1 MIRALLALAIWLLTS
16 PAFAAVQNCT
26 FVWNA
31 RTDADLAGYKISWG
45 TTSGT
50 YPNVVTLGTVTT
62 TTCAALGMTS
72 AGTYYAVINAFDT
85 SNQAGAN
92 SPQISVTLA
101 TVAPAPTAPTIT
113 TFSPSSGAVGT
124 SVTITGT
131 NFSSTL
137 GSNTVKFNGITATL
151 SSGTTTQLVAVVPA
165 SATTGKIS
173 VTTSVGTV
181 NSSSDFTI
189 TTPPS
194 STVYDSAVDF
204 SNVQGPIWYYLNG
217 DTTQMA
223 TYLTSCT
230 STPSGPCWQGISTY
244 LTISATGAHPGDT
257 AAPSTM
263 KATRRWVAPAAGTIS
278 ISGSSSDEVAAGGDG
293 VQFTVVHNST
303 TTYYSRTIPSG
314 GGNENYSTSSF
325 TVAIGDTV
333 DFIIDPL
340 TGDFWDGALYTGV
353 ISFSAT
359 PPPPPPPPDPPPP
372 PPPALSLAALLTT
385 TPSFNVAT
393 TATVSV
399 TISNIATT
407 DTTVLI
413 SSADPSIVAA
423 PVSVTIPA
431 NSRTANMTVAGLVA
445 GTTQLTATFGTS
457 TLHLTLTVLPTTALS
472 PVTLLSPANRSTL
485 SSVVKFVILRWR
497 SVLGATTYAVTVHD
511 DTIDTENDSQL
522 CVGFAACA
530 PTTTATSYSF
540 RPKPGHTYTWT
551 VTWTDSGD
559 HTSNPVSWT
568 FAQEPD

>member
-1 MIRALLALAIWLLTS
+1 MIRALLVLVLWLLAS
-16 PAFAAVQNCT
+16 PTFAAVQNCT
-26 FVWNA
+26 FAWNA
-31 RTDADLAGYKISWG
+31 RTEADLAGYHIYWG
-45 TTSGT
+45 TVSGT
-50 YPNVVTLGTVTT
+50 YPNTATLGKVTT
-62 TTCAALGMTS
+62 TTCAALGMTL
-72 AGTYYAVINAFDT
+72 AGTYYAVIDAFDT
-85 SNQAGAN
+85 SNQLSLN

-101 TVAPAPTAPTIT
+101 AVTAPSTTPTIT

-124 SVTITGT
+124 SVIITGT

-137 GSNTVKFNGITATL
+137 SSNTVKFNGTTATL

-173 VTTSVGTV
+173 VTTSAGTV

-194 STVYDSAVDF
+194 STVYDSAADF

-217 DTTQMA
+217 DTTEMA
-223 TYLTSCT
+223 TYLASCT
-230 STPSGPCWQGISTY
+230 ATSGACWQGANTY
-244 LTISATGAHPGDT
+244 LTISDHGAHPGDPT
-257 AAPSTM
+257 APSTM

-445 GTTQLTATFGTS
+445 GTTQLTATLGTS
-457 TLHLTLTVLPTTALS
+457 TRYLTLIVLPTAAFS
-472 PVTLLSPANRSTL
+472 PTTLLSPANQSTL
-485 SSVVKFVILRWR
+485 SSAVKFVILRWR
-497 SVLGATTYAVTVHD
+497 SMLGATSYAVKVHD
-511 DTIDTENDSQL
+511 DTIDSENSSQL
-522 CVGFAACA
+522 CSGFAACA
-530 PTTTATSYSF
+530 LATTATSYSC

-551 VTWTDSGD
+551 VTWTDSGG
-559 HTSNPVSWT
+559 HVSTPISWT
-568 FAQEPD
+568 FAQEPN

>member
-72 AGTYYAVINAFDT
+72 AATYYAVIAAFDT

-137 GSNTVKFNGITATL
+137 SSNTVKFNGTTATL
-151 SSGTTTQLVAVVPA
+151 SSGTTTQLVAVVPTG
-165 SATTGKIS
+165 ATTGKIS
-173 VTTSVGTV
+173 VTTSTGTV

-194 STVYDSAVDF
+194 STVYDSVADF

-445 GTTQLTATFGTS
+445 GTTQLTATLSTS
-457 TLHLTLTVLPTTALS
+457 TLHITLTVLPTTALS
-472 PVTLLSPANRSTL
+472 PAILLSPANQSTL
-485 SSVVKFVILRWR
+485 SSAVKFVILRWR
-497 SVLGATTYAVTVHD
+497 SILGATSYAVKVHD
-511 DTIDTENDSQL
+511 DTIDSDNSSQL
-522 CVGFAACA
+522 CPGFAACTL
-530 PTTTATSYSF
+530 TTTATSYSF

-551 VTWTDSGD
+551 VTWTDSGG
-559 HTSNPVSWT
+559 HTSTPVSWT
-568 FAQEPD
+568 FAQELN

>member
-16 PAFAAVQNCT
+16 PALAAVQNCT
-26 FVWNA
+26 FAWNA

-50 YPNVVTLGTVTT
+50 YPNVITLGTVTT

-72 AGTYYAVINAFDT
+72 AATYYAVIAAFDT
-85 SNQAGAN
+85 SNQVGAN
-92 SPQISVTLA
+92 SSQISVTLA
-101 TVAPAPTAPTIT
+101 TVTAPPTTPTIT

-173 VTTSVGTV
+173 VTTSAGTV
-181 NSSSDFTI
+181 NSSADFTI

-194 STVYDSAVDF
+194 STVYDSAADF

-217 DTTQMA
+217 DTTEMA
-223 TYLTSCT
+223 TYLASCT
-230 STPSGPCWQGISTY
+230 ATSGACWQGANTY
-244 LTISATGAHPGDT
+244 LTIYDHGAHPGDPT
-257 AAPSTM
+257 APSTM
-263 KATRRWVAPAAGTIS
+263 KATRRWVAPGAGTVS
-278 ISGSSSDEVAAGGDG
+278 ISGSSSDETAAGGDG
-293 VQFTVVHNST
+293 VLFTVVHNST

-314 GGNENYSTSSF
+314 GGNEIYSTTAFS
-325 TVAIGDTV
+325 VVVGDTI

-340 TGDFWDGALYTGV
+340 TGDFWDGTNYTGV
-353 ISFSAT
+353 IAFSAT

-393 TATVSV
+393 TATVTV
-399 TISNIATT
+399 TISNTATT
-407 DTTVLI
+407 DTPVLI
-413 SSADPSIVAA
+413 SSADPAIVAA

-445 GTTQLTATFGTS
+445 GTTQLTATLGTS
-457 TLHLTLTVLPTTALS
+457 TLHITLTVLPTTAFS

-497 SVLGATTYAVTVHD
+497 SMLGATTYAVTVHD

-522 CVGFAACA
+522 CAGFAACA

-540 RPKPGHTYTWT
+540 RPIPGHTYTWA
-551 VTWTDSGD
+551 VTWTDSGG
-559 HTSNPVSWT
+559 HTSDPVSWT
-568 FAQEPD
+568 FAQESN

>member
-1 MIRALLALAIWLLTS
+1 MIRALLVLVLWLLAS
-16 PAFAAVQNCT
+16 PTFAAVQNCT

-31 RTDADLAGYKISWG
+31 RTEADLAGYHIYWG
-45 TTSGT
+45 TVSGT
-50 YPNVVTLGTVTT
+50 YPNTATLGKVTT
-62 TTCAALGMTS
+62 TTCAALGMTL
-72 AGTYYAVINAFDT
+72 AGTYYAVIDAFDT
-85 SNQAGAN
+85 SNQLSLN

-101 TVAPAPTAPTIT
+101 AVTAPSTTPTIT

-124 SVTITGT
+124 SVIITGT

-137 GSNTVKFNGITATL
+137 SSNTVKFNGITATL

-173 VTTSVGTV
+173 VTTSAGTV
-181 NSSSDFTI
+181 NSSADFTI

-217 DTTQMA
+217 DTTEMA
-223 TYLTSCT
+223 TYLASCT
-230 STPSGPCWQGISTY
+230 ATSGACWQGANTY
-244 LTISATGAHPGDT
+244 LTISDHGAHPGDPT
-257 AAPSTM
+257 APSTM
-263 KATRRWVAPAAGTIS
+263 KATRRWVAPGAGTVS
-278 ISGSSSDEVAAGGDG
+278 ISGSSSDETAAGGDG
-293 VQFTVVHNST
+293 VLFTVVHNST
-303 TTYYSRTIPSG
+303 TIYYSRTISSG
-314 GGNENYSTSSF
+314 GGNEIYSTTAFS
-325 TVAIGDTV
+325 VVVGDTI

-340 TGDFWDGALYTGV
+340 TGDFWDGTNYTGV
-353 ISFSAT
+353 IAFSAT

-393 TATVSV
+393 TATVTV
-399 TISNIATT
+399 TISNTATT
-407 DTTVLI
+407 DTPVLI

-445 GTTQLTATFGTS
+445 GTTQLTATLGTS
-457 TLHLTLTVLPTTALS
+457 TLHITLTVLPTTALS
-472 PVTLLSPANRSTL
+472 PVTLLSPANQSTL
-485 SSVVKFVILRWR
+485 SSAVKFVILRWR
-497 SVLGATTYAVTVHD
+497 SMLGATSYAVKVHD
-511 DTIDTENDSQL
+511 DTIDSDNSSQL
-522 CVGFAACA
+522 CAGFAACA

-551 VTWTDSGD
+551 VTWTDSGG
-559 HTSNPVSWT
+559 HTGDPVSWT
-568 FAQEPD
+568 FAQEPN